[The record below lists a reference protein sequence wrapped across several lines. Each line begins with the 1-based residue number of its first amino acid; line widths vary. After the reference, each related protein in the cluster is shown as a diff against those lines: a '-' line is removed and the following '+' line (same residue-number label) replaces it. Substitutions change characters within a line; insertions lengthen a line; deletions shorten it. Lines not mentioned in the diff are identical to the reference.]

1 MGMGR
6 FPIMGMLKHNTDGE
20 HYNSPFQG
28 GEQVTGVPV
37 PKSKGSPGV
46 MQAPKQGCRNSEI
59 RNANSNVHHLCLK
72 CLGSGQRR
80 QQKPTDCS
88 WAPAEQVWDLFLQR
102 SSVGESQWRIQRAP
116 RSLQIPWASPAK
128 QKHWQERKFLAGIN
142 HHQLLTKEPVLLIC
156 PGVLSTHSR
165 DLQDEEI
172 RRQFILLQNS

>member
-1 MGMGR
+1 MSR

-80 QQKPTDCS
+80 QQKPQTALGHLQSRFGISFCS
-88 WAPAEQVWDLFLQR
+88 EAPWVNHSEGYKGLRDHCKSPGLHLPNKSTGRRGNSWQV
-102 SSVGESQWRIQRAP
+102 
-116 RSLQIPWASPAK
+116 
-128 QKHWQERKFLAGIN
+128 
-142 HHQLLTKEPVLLIC
+142 
-156 PGVLSTHSR
+156 
-165 DLQDEEI
+165 
-172 RRQFILLQNS
+172 